1 MASAPLPNPSP
12 AATKGVYL
20 QPGDIRFFIP
30 PPGLVRPPRLHT
42 LLGSC
47 VSIILWQPERRIGG
61 MSHIILPDSGHRK
74 SNTAAEGRYADGVV
88 ALFKRELLR
97 AGTFPSQYAVYL
109 VGGARMYDSLH
120 VSDGETVGERN
131 IQAARAH
138 LKAAGFLLRAEDV
151 GEEGYRKVELD
162 LTSGVVTVIS
172 GSQRRILSIP

>member
-1 MASAPLPNPSP
+1 MASTPVPLSSP
-12 AATKGVYL
+12 AAAPGVYL

-30 PPGLVRPPRLHT
+30 PPGMVRAPRLHT

-74 SNTAAEGRYADGVV
+74 SNIAAEGRYADGVV

-109 VGGARMYDSLH
+109 VGGARMYDSLNIA
-120 VSDGETVGERN
+120 DGETVGERN

-138 LKAAGFLLRAEDV
+138 LRAAGFLLRAEDV
-151 GEEGYRKVELD
+151 GQEGHRKVELD
-162 LTSGVVTVIS
+162 LGSGTVTVSS
-172 GSQRRILSIP
+172 GTRRQILSSI